1 MQFVSTYLLLL
12 KTNQYAS
19 MEFDIGA
26 LNWKL
31 EVKVKLSKYLIN

>member
-1 MQFVSTYLLLL
+1 MCRELKMQFVSTYLLLL

-26 LNWKL
+26 LN
-31 EVKVKLSKYLIN
+31 